1 MNHTFTLDHDA
12 LFDVSQFVSCLNN
25 KLIACNDDFAKQIGF
40 NPVTFESFREQMIE
54 ELRAYKVY
62 DC

>member
-1 MNHTFTLDHDA
+1 MIYDHEG
-12 LFDVSQFVSCLNN
+12 LIEVSQFISCLTN
-25 KLIACNDDFAKQIGF
+25 KLIAQNDDFVKAIGF
-40 NPVTFESFREQMIE
+40 ESDPFDATREQMIE